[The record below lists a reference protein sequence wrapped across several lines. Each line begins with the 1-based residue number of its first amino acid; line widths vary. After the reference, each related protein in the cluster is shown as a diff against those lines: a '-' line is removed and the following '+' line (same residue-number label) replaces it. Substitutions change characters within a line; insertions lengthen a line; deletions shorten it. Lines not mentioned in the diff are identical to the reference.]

1 VVIAGMAR
9 SGTQLTRRLLGSHS
23 AIAVPTKEFKVRDVL
38 DGRIDVAG
46 FLDRLPLDDWGVPWR
61 DLRSAPVGDAYRELL
76 IRCASTVGKPVAGEK
91 SPGNEHCVQD
101 MGRWFG
107 ADRLVVVHLVRD
119 PLDRLASL
127 VRAPFRTAH
136 PIEVDAGGEARAWC
150 ESVRLG
156 LLRSAADPEHY
167 RLVRYEDLALGP
179 ERVARDL
186 FGLIGVPFEAEAL
199 TLHAYAAGDN
209 TSFPGATGPGGT
221 VDGPAIRFPGSRADT
236 LDERDIATVT
246 AIAGELARAMGYG
259 LDRA

>member
-23 AIAVPTKEFKVRDVL
+23 AIAVPTREFKVRDVL

-61 DLRSAPVGDAYRELL
+61 DLRTAPVGEAYRELL
-76 IRCASTVGKPVAGEK
+76 IRCATTVGKPVGGEK
-91 SPGNEHCVQD
+91 SPGNEHCVEE

-136 PIEVDAGGEARAWC
+136 PIEVDATAEARAWC
-150 ESVRLG
+150 DSVRLG
-156 LLRSAADPEHY
+156 LRRSAADPEHY
-167 RLVRYEDLALGP
+167 RLVRYEDLARGP

-186 FGLIGVPFEAEAL
+186 FGLIGVHFEAEAL
-199 TLHAYAAGDN
+199 TLHAYVAGDN
-209 TSFPGATGPGGT
+209 TSFPRPAGPDGAAEGP
-221 VDGPAIRFPGSRADT
+221 PIRFPGSRADT
-236 LDERDIATVT
+236 LDPRDVDTVT
-246 AIAGELARAMGYG
+246 AIAGDLAREMGYRS
-259 LDRA
+259 DRA